1 MKTDVMK
8 QGWREYLRLVWA
20 IAAKDIAGAIRNKM
34 TLTIAGATICTVM
47 LGQALPFLLNVS
59 GKSMV
64 VVYDAGDSRL
74 AAILSESDQ
83 FQVRSV
89 DSQEAL
95 EVRLVDLNANALGI
109 VVPADFDDTLA
120 AGEVGHVDGYVTWAK
135 RGKARALRADFE
147 QQAEELMGQPVR
159 VDYGD
164 GQSSIVYPA
173 PDSPGVLGMFAGTVV
188 MVVFLVGCFVTP
200 YLMIEEK
207 QAKTLEALLISPAG
221 VGQVVAGKALV
232 GLFYCLIASGV
243 AIGFQWAAVV
253 HWGLVITMIVL
264 GGLCVVAVGLLLG
277 NLFDDPQKMGF
288 WVAIPM
294 MVLFSSMF
302 LTDLNLAM
310 PPFLSILIDWLPTTA
325 MTRVVRLSFSQGAS
339 MAQALPEFGMVA
351 GCALVLYGVVIW
363 QVRRMDR

>member
-1 MKTDVMK
+1 MKTDATK
-8 QGWREYLRLVWA
+8 QSWREVLRLVWV

-34 TLTIAGATICTVM
+34 TLTIASATIFTVM
-47 LGQALPFLLNVS
+47 LSQALPFLLNVS
-59 GKSMV
+59 GKSLV
-64 VVYDAGDSRL
+64 VVYDTGDSSL
-74 AAILSESDQ
+74 TAALEASDQ

-95 EVRLVDLNANALGI
+95 EERLVDLNAKALGI
-109 VVPADFDDTLA
+109 VVPADLDDTLA
-120 AGEVGHVDGYVTWAK
+120 AGEVGRVDGYVTWAK
-135 RGKARALRADFE
+135 RGKARALKADFE
-147 QQAEELMGQPVR
+147 QQAGELLGQPVR

-164 GQSSIVYPA
+164 GVSNIVYPA

-188 MVVFLVGCFVTP
+188 MVVFLVGCFVVP
-200 YLMIEEK
+200 YLVIEEK
-207 QAKTLEALLISPAG
+207 QAKTLDALLTSPAG

-243 AIGFQWAAVV
+243 AIAFQWAAVV
-253 HWGLVITMIVL
+253 HWGLVVTMIVL
-264 GGLCVVAVGLLLG
+264 GSLCVVAVGLLLG

-294 MVLFSSMF
+294 MVLFSAMF
-302 LTDLNLAM
+302 LTDLNLAI

-325 MTRVVRLSFSQGAS
+325 MTRVVRLSFSQGATVV
-339 MAQALPEFGMVA
+339 QALPEFGVVLAVA
-351 GCALVLYGVVIW
+351 VVLYGVVVW

>member
-1 MKTDVMK
+1 MKTDATK
-8 QGWREYLRLVWA
+8 QGWREVLRLVWA

-34 TLTIAGATICTVM
+34 TLTIAGATLCTVM
-47 LGQALPFLLNVS
+47 LSQALPFLLNVS

-64 VVYDAGDSRL
+64 IVYDTGDSRL

-95 EVRLVDLNANALGI
+95 EVQLVDLNAKALGI

-135 RGKARALRADFE
+135 RGKARELRADFE
-147 QQAEELMGQPVR
+147 RQAGDLLGQPVR
-159 VDYGD
+159 VDFGD

-173 PDSPGVLGMFAGTVV
+173 PNSPGVLGMFAGTVV
-188 MVVFLVGCFVTP
+188 LVIFLVGCFTVP

-207 QAKTLEALLISPAG
+207 QAKTLDVLLISPAS
-221 VGQVVAGKALV
+221 VGQVVMGKALV

-243 AIGFQWAAVV
+243 AIAFQWAAVV
-253 HWGLVITMIVL
+253 NWGLVITTIVL
-264 GGLCVVAVGLLLG
+264 GSLCVVAVGLLLG

-294 MVLFSSMF
+294 MLLFTSMV
-302 LTDLNLAM
+302 LTDLKLAI
-310 PPFLSILIDWLPTTA
+310 PVFLSTLVDWLPTTA
-325 MTRVVRLSFSQGAS
+325 MTRVVRLSFSEGAT
-339 MAQALPEFGMVA
+339 MAQALPEFGVVLGFA
-351 GCALVLYGVVIW
+351 AVLYGVVIW